1 MHACGCVLAYGD
13 KRLTILIT
21 YTQPDQST
29 IAHLRGQHPMKAS
42 EPAAPAKWG
51 ADIRGDDELC
61 RGVQSGGG
69 QGRCSPQEEKRK
81 PGEANEGTPIII
93 IIIKVLL
100 LY

>member
-1 MHACGCVLAYGD
+1 M
-13 KRLTILIT
+13 T
-21 YTQPDQST
+21 
-29 IAHLRGQHPMKAS
+29 AS
-42 EPAAPAKWG
+42 EPPAKWG

-81 PGEANEGTPIII
+81 PGEANEGTPILII
-93 IIIKVLL
+93 LIIKVFLL